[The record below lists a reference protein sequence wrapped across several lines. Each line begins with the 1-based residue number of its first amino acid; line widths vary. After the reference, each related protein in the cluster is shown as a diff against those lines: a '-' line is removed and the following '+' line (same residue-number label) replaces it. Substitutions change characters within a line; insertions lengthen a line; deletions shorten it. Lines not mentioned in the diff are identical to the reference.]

1 MKIYKRQ
8 IKKFT
13 IKLKQTGES
22 EHLKQGMQEKVDK
35 VLEMIS
41 GLGRENV

>member
-13 IKLKQTGES
+13 IKLKQTGEAT
-22 EHLKQGMQEKVDK
+22 HLTQRMQEKVDK
-35 VLEMIS
+35 VLEVIS
-41 GLGRENV
+41 GLRRAS